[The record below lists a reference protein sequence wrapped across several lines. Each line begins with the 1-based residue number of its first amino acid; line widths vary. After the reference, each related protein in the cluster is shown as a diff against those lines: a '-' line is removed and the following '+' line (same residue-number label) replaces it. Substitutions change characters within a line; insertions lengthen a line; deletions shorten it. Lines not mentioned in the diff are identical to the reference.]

1 MISNESKIISLA
13 LKSIKLELHNFRE
26 FILNENKTDWMLDL
40 NKNED
45 VTSAIKYMHKFILML
60 YLTDK
65 SQEFSYNDEEF
76 CLFKNFPSNRFVY
89 PIIKTKPALQ
99 CSCTVL
105 WLIKNYKAYLTP
117 QLLLM
122 LKTNSIA
129 SCLDIENNEFNKKL
143 DQCRFEERLFN
154 CDNERF
160 KTTSVSMK
168 PSLVSTHVQAVQKT
182 TVSGHAQNLDSTRK
196 NLDINGNE
204 TELEETFQT
213 EEQRAA
219 VRALAIFIATVGFIS
234 ISAILGFV
242 LFMYK

>member
-1 MISNESKIISLA
+1 
-13 LKSIKLELHNFRE
+13 
-26 FILNENKTDWMLDL
+26 MLDL

-45 VTSAIKYMHKFILML
+45 LTSAMKYMHKFILMI

-65 SQEFSYNDEEF
+65 SQEFEYSDSDF

-89 PIIKTKPALQ
+89 PIIKSRPALQ
-99 CSCTVL
+99 CSCTVM

-122 LKTNSIA
+122 LKTNSIG
-129 SCLDIENNEFNKKL
+129 SCLDIQTEEFNKKL
-143 DQCRFEERLFN
+143 DQCRFDERLFN
-154 CDNERF
+154 CDKERF
-160 KTTSVSMK
+160 TTTKAQSNSNLM
-168 PSLVSTHVQAVQKT
+168 SITAQQAQISSN
-182 TVSGHAQNLDSTRK
+182 TVFKSDQFDSTRK
-196 NLDINGNE
+196 NVNLDSE
-204 TELEETFQT
+204 MLPEEFQSD
-213 EEQRAA
+213 EQKAV